1 MSQDQDELFSAKSE
15 ILFNVKQCEELFQ
28 KDKSEK
34 LKQDIETF
42 KKNIKTAKEKEEEFY
57 KTLLLEGKEKESI
70 FGFPGYQKKEEPKVI
85 VWDPL
90 QGNLIITEHEFK
102 IKYDQPKQ
110 RNSNRQSQIPLQPE
124 INLND

>member
-1 MSQDQDELFSAKSE
+1 MSEDQDELFSAKSE

-42 KKNIKTAKEKEEEFY
+42 KKNIKIAKEKEDEFY
-57 KTLLLEGKEKESI
+57 KTLLLETKERESI
-70 FGFPGYQKKEEPKVI
+70 FGFPGDQLKEDPKLI

-90 QGNLIITEHEFK
+90 QGNLIITEQEFK
-102 IKYDQPKQ
+102 NKYDQPRQK
-110 RNSNRQSQIPLQPE
+110 NSNRQSQIPQQLDQNQNE
-124 INLND
+124 